1 MKLASRMLLAAVPVA
16 LLGASASATAES
28 QRITDPLRFFEGR
41 TESVSTIKVIAIA
54 KTASANASRR
64 NVSEAL
70 EDIRT
75 H

>member
-1 MKLASRMLLAAVPVA
+1 VM
-16 LLGASASATAES
+16 
-28 QRITDPLRFFEGR
+28 
-41 TESVSTIKVIAIA
+41 AIA